1 MKKYI
6 TEIQKVEV
14 QKKKKTQKLRDVKD
28 RIEMSQFFKSDLQK
42 AIENIMGAILAN
54 TVSENFTELMKNK
67 NI

>member
-14 QKKKKTQKLRDVKD
+14 QKKKTQKLRDVKD

>member
-1 MKKYI
+1 M
-6 TEIQKVEV
+6 
-14 QKKKKTQKLRDVKD
+14 KD